1 MRQRRSAGGPPNG
14 RAQALRP
21 PAPPRPRRRR
31 AGLALS
37 TAKRQ
42 RSRKRTA
49 LKIVLVLIA
58 VFSAMGLAG
67 VGAVY
72 AIYQNFRGSLP
83 DAAQLA
89 LMEPQSDTRVYDRGG
104 NLIGI
109 LRGDTRHVHVKLADI
124 SRWARLA
131 TVDVEDRQFYSE
143 ASWNLQRI
151 IKSGWDDL
159 RTGSNSQGASTIT
172 QQLAKLSFLD
182 VEDRSVTRKA
192 KQVILGIE
200 IENNFS
206 KDQILEMYMNR
217 IDYGNHSLG
226 VEAAAETYFHKSAKD
241 LDLAEASMLAVI
253 PNSPYYLDPNRHDS
267 TQTVNPA
274 SKDRQ
279 KVVLQ
284 AMVSVGDVTQA
295 QADAAYAEPLTFHYF
310 TDSEPPYTNF
320 IDFVKKYL
328 EAKFGDAFLN
338 PGGWEV
344 HTSLDPHLQD
354 LAQQTVHDEVAA
366 NGNRFNM
373 HDGALVSMDPQT
385 GEVLAMVGAWDPNDP
400 NIGEV
405 PLATSRLQ
413 PGSTIK
419 LFTYTA
425 AIASRQFTMHTP
437 ILDAPLHLKQSDG
450 RIYSPLNYDRSW
462 HGTCELQV
470 CFGNSFNIPAVKV
483 EAAVGIPYITDL
495 EIAAGLTSLAA
506 PDNRPAADSYAA
518 TLGAL
523 HYGVTPLELANGVS
537 TLADLGV
544 HHDVAPVLTIT
555 NRGDGKVIYSHDAAA
570 ESQRVIPA
578 NAAFI
583 TAAITSN
590 DANRVREFGAHG
602 LLTLP
607 DRKVS
612 AKTGTTEDFS
622 SNWTVGF
629 TPQLVSVV
637 VVANPTPNCLNP
649 ADVGK
654 PGVDPNQFY
663 TPQDLPRGLKPVTT
677 PCGPLNGV
685 ASGITGA
692 APIWNKYMRA
702 ALKGVKPTWYD
713 KPADL
718 LQQGTGDGAYYY
730 LPGTTAGYQDGK
742 CYHYGPAPEPGDK
755 CIYNGGSPYVAPP
768 APPATPKPSG
778 TPAPSGAPASPASPA
793 ATPAPPGPPA
803 PPSPPPGGTPAPG
816 G

>member
-1 MRQRRSAGGPPNG
+1 M
-14 RAQALRP
+14 
-21 PAPPRPRRRR
+21 
-31 AGLALS
+31 LS

-42 RSRKRTA
+42 RSRRRTA
-49 LKIVLVLIA
+49 VKIVLVVIA
-58 VFSAMGLAG
+58 IISAMGLAG

-72 AIYQNFRGSLP
+72 AIYQNFRNSLP
-83 DAAQLA
+83 DATQLA

-109 LRGDTRHVHVKLADI
+109 IRGDTRHVHVGLDSM

-159 RTGSNSQGASTIT
+159 RTNSASQGAPTIT

-182 VEDRSVTRKA
+182 VEDRSITRKA

-217 IDYGNHSLG
+217 IDYGNHSIG
-226 VEAAAETYFHKSAKD
+226 IEAAAETYFHKSARD
-241 LDLAEASMLAVI
+241 LDLAEAAMLVGL

-267 TQTVNPA
+267 SQTVNPA

-284 AMVSVGDVTQA
+284 AMVSVSDITQA
-295 QADAAYAEPLTFHYF
+295 QADAAFAEPLTFHYF
-310 TDSEPPYTNF
+310 TDSEPQDSNF
-320 IDFVKKYL
+320 LEYVRSYL
-328 EAKFGDAFLN
+328 QQKFGDAYLN

-344 HTSLDPHLQD
+344 HTSLDPHLQQ

-366 NGNRFNM
+366 NGDRFNM

-385 GEVLAMVGAWDPNDP
+385 GEVLALVGAWDPNDP
-400 NIGEV
+400 NIGQV

-425 AIASRQFTMHTP
+425 AFASRQFTMHTP
-437 ILDAPLHLKQSDG
+437 ILDAPIHLKQSTG
-450 RIYSPLNYDRSW
+450 QTYSPMNYDRSW

-470 CFGNSFNIPAVKV
+470 CFGNSFNIPAVKT

-506 PDNRPAADSYAA
+506 PDNRPAPDQYAA

-537 TLADLGV
+537 TLAALGV
-544 HHDVAPVLTIT
+544 HHDIAPVLTIT
-555 NRGDGKVIYSHDAAA
+555 DRASGKVIYAHDPAA
-570 ESQRVIPA
+570 ESQRVIPS

-637 VVANPTPNCLNP
+637 VVANPTPNCLSP

-654 PGVDPNQFY
+654 PGVDPTRFY
-663 TPQDLPRGLKPVTT
+663 TPQDLPKGLKPATT

-692 APIWNKYMRA
+692 APIWNKYMKA
-702 ALKGVKPTWYD
+702 ALAGVKPSWYD
-713 KPADL
+713 KPADIL
-718 LQQGTGDGAYYY
+718 VQGAGDGAYYY
-730 LPGTTAGYQDGK
+730 LPGTAAGYTDGK

-755 CIYNGGSPYVAPP
+755 CIYNGNTPYVAPP
-768 APPATPKPSG
+768 ATPTPAPATPAPAAP
-778 TPAPSGAPASPASPA
+778 PAPYPG
-793 ATPAPPGPPA
+793 PPGPPA
-803 PPSPPPGGTPAPG
+803 PPPGR
-816 G
+816 